1 MAKNYFNRYVW
12 LIDTISR
19 RGHISL
25 ADLSSQWQRSSLNE
39 DGGPLAERT
48 FHNHREAIMDIF
60 GIEIKCDRSLGY
72 YIANSG
78 DLEGDGI
85 RKWLLESLSMN
96 NLLNESSDMRD
107 RILFE
112 KIPSS
117 QKWLPSIVNAMRDGK
132 AVEITYQSFTRSEP
146 NTFIVHPW
154 CLKLFRQ
161 RWYVLG
167 RSEEYEN
174 ARVYA
179 LDDRMLDVT
188 QTKKRLKV
196 PAKFN
201 AQEYFSHC
209 FGIIVA
215 SDNKPCTIDIKVTAD
230 QVKYIK
236 TLKLHESQTLVEEND
251 GYAIFRFRLVPTL
264 DFKQEILSHGA
275 EYEVLAPQ
283 WYRDEIKNDI
293 ARMMSNYE

>member
-12 LIDTISR
+12 LIDTINR
-19 RGHISL
+19 FGHISL
-25 ADLSSQWQRSSLNE
+25 ADLSGLWQRSSLNE
-39 DGGPLAERT
+39 DGSPLAERT
-48 FHNHREAIMDIF
+48 FHNHREAILDTF

-117 QKWLPSIVNAMRDGK
+117 QKWLPAIVNAMRDGQ
-132 AVEITYQSFTRSEP
+132 AVEITYQSFTRVEP
-146 NTFIVHPW
+146 NTFVVHPW

-161 RWYVLG
+161 RWYILG
-167 RSEEYEN
+167 RSEEYETP
-174 ARVYA
+174 RIYA
-179 LDDRMLDVT
+179 LDERMLNVM
-188 QTKKRLKV
+188 QTKKQLII

-209 FGIIVA
+209 FGIIVG
-215 SDNKPCTIDIKVTAD
+215 SEKKPCTIDIKVAAD

-236 TLKLHESQTLVEEND
+236 TLALHESQTLVEEND
-251 GYAIFRFRLVPTL
+251 EYAIFRFRLVPTL
-264 DFKQEILSHGA
+264 DFKQEILSHGSD
-275 EYEVLAPQ
+275 YEVLAPQ

-293 ARMMSNYE
+293 ARMMRNYE

>member
-25 ADLSSQWQRSSLNE
+25 ADLSGQWQRSSLNE

-48 FHNHREAIMDIF
+48 FHNHREAILDIF

-72 YIANSG
+72 YIANSD

-146 NTFIVHPW
+146 NTFVVHPW
-154 CLKLFRQ
+154 CLKLFKQ

-167 RSEEYEN
+167 RSEEYET

-179 LDDRMLDVT
+179 LDDRMLNVT

-209 FGIIVA
+209 FGIIVG
-215 SDNKPCTIDIKVTAD
+215 SDNQPCTIDIKVTAD

-251 GYAIFRFRLVPTL
+251 AYAIFRFRLVPTL
-264 DFKQEILSHGA
+264 DFKQEILSHGFG
-275 EYEVLAPQ
+275 YEVLAPQ

-293 ARMMSNYE
+293 TRMMKNYE

>member
-25 ADLSSQWQRSSLNE
+25 TDLSGLWQRSSLNE

-48 FHNHREAIMDIF
+48 FHNHREAILDTF

-72 YIANSG
+72 YIANS
-78 DLEGDGI
+78 DDIEGDGI

-117 QKWLPSIVNAMRDGK
+117 QKWLPAIVNAMRDGK
-132 AVEITYQSFTRSEP
+132 AVEVTYQSFTRAEP

-161 RWYVLG
+161 RWYILG
-167 RSEEYEN
+167 RSEEYETP
-174 ARVYA
+174 RIYS
-179 LDDRMLDVT
+179 LDDRMLNVT
-188 QTKKRLKV
+188 QTKKKLKI

-201 AQEYFSHC
+201 AQEYFSNC

-264 DFKQEILSHGA
+264 DFKQEILSHGSD
-275 EYEVLAPQ
+275 YEVLAPQ
-283 WYRDEIKNDI
+283 WYRDEIKNDV
-293 ARMMSNYE
+293 ARMMRNYE

>member
-275 EYEVLAPQ
+275 DYEVLAPQ
-283 WYRDEIKNDI
+283 WFRDEIKNDI

>member
-1 MAKNYFNRYVW
+1 
-12 LIDTISR
+12 
-19 RGHISL
+19 
-25 ADLSSQWQRSSLNE
+25 
-39 DGGPLAERT
+39 
-48 FHNHREAIMDIF
+48 
-60 GIEIKCDRSLGY
+60 
-72 YIANSG
+72 
-78 DLEGDGI
+78 
-85 RKWLLESLSMN
+85 MN

-264 DFKQEILSHGA
+264 DFKQEILSHGSD
-275 EYEVLAPQ
+275 YEVLAPQ
-283 WYRDEIKNDI
+283 WFRDEIKNDI

>member
-275 EYEVLAPQ
+275 DYEVLAPQ